1 MNIWIAGLIGG
12 LMLGGYILGMAF
24 LLNYILNYFG
34 INLPMLIRVAII
46 LLTLVILNFKL
57 NINYSKEV

>member
-1 MNIWIAGLIGG
+1 MNMWIAGLIGG